1 MTLSPR
7 TRILVTALAALL
19 LAGVAIAYAASARS
33 AKSARDRAA
42 AVPSAPVGSGPRLQV
57 LTNGRLSTV
66 SSADP
71 GGPREV
77 TALECDRAYA
87 AAGTVA
93 CLKPA
98 GPLSATALSVMDTSL
113 KERASIPLR
122 GFPNR
127 LRVSASGRMVAWTL
141 FIDGHSY
148 ATTGFSTQAGILD
161 TRTGRLVKSLEDFRI
176 TLDGRPY
183 RNPDANFW
191 GVTFAAD
198 DNRFYATLSTGGR
211 RHLVE
216 GDFTARTMR
225 TLRDNV
231 ECPSLSPDGT
241 RIAYKSAVGGDPKKG
256 WLLSVLDLASGRV
269 TPLAETRSVD
279 DQPAWLD
286 DRTIAYALQT
296 GDGTNNTWSVPSD
309 GTGAPRLLI
318 PGANSPSTT
327 GGPASS
333 PSPSTSPA
341 SR

>member
-1 MTLSPR
+1 MTLSTR
-7 TRILVTALAALL
+7 TRVLVTVLAALL
-19 LAGVAIAYAASARS
+19 LAGAAVAYAASARS
-33 AKSARDRAA
+33 ARSAAEGRRAA
-42 AVPSAPVGSGPRLQV
+42 AVPSGPVGGGPRLQA
-57 LTNGRLSTV
+57 LTNGLLSTV
-66 SSADP
+66 SAADP

-77 TALECDRAYA
+77 SALKCDRAYA

-93 CLKPA
+93 CLTPV
-98 GPLSATALSVMDTSL
+98 GPLGATSL
-113 KERASIPLR
+113 LVLDASLRERRSVPLR

-161 TRTGRLVKSLEDFRI
+161 TRTGRLVKSLEDFAI

-183 RNPDANFW
+183 RNPDVNFW
-191 GVTFAAD
+191 GVTFTRD

-216 GDFTARTMR
+216 GDLAAGTVR
-225 TLRDNV
+225 TLRENV
-231 ECPSLSPDGT
+231 ECPSLSPDGA

-256 WLLSVLDLASGRV
+256 WRLSVLDLASGRV

-279 DQPAWLD
+279 DQPVWLD
-286 DRTIAYALQT
+286 ARTVAYALQT
-296 GDGTNNTWSVPSD
+296 SDGTNNTWTTPAD

-318 PGANSPSTT
+318 PGANSLA
-327 GGPASS
+327 PADGS
-333 PSPSTSPA
+333 
-341 SR
+341 

>member
-1 MTLSPR
+1 MTLSLR
-7 TRILVTALAALL
+7 ARVLVTVLAALV
-19 LAGVAIAYAASARS
+19 LAGAAVAYAASARS
-33 AKSARDRAA
+33 AKAAKDRLA
-42 AVPSAPVGSGPRLQV
+42 AVPSAPVGNGPRLQV

-77 TALECDRAYA
+77 TALACDRAYA

-98 GPLSATALSVMDTSL
+98 GPLSATSLSVMDASL
-113 KERASIPLR
+113 KERASVPLR

-161 TRTGRLVKSLEDFRI
+161 TRTGRLVKSLEEFTI
-176 TLDGRPY
+176 TLDGRTY

-216 GDFTARTMR
+216 GDFAAGTVR

-241 RIAYKSAVGGDPKKG
+241 HIAYKSAIGGDPKKG
-256 WLLSVLDLASGRV
+256 WRLSVLDLTSRRV

-279 DQPAWLD
+279 DQPTWLD
-286 DRTIAYALQT
+286 DHTIAYALQT
-296 GDGTNNTWSVPSD
+296 GDGTNNIWSVPAD
-309 GTGAPRLLI
+309 GSGTTRLLV
-318 PGANSPSTT
+318 PGANSP
-327 GGPASS
+327 A
-333 PSPSTSPA
+333 PSGSPA